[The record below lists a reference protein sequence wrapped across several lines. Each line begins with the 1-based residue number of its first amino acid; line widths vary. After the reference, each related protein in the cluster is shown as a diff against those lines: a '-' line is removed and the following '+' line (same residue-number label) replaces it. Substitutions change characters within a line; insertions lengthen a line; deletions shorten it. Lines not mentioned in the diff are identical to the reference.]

1 MLATARRLLVAV
13 LVALAAAL
21 VGATPASADCW
32 YCTVSIDDNAR
43 SEYKASALDLGW
55 LKFTV
60 RLGFVPSTNVVVG
73 YQTSNGSATAGADY
87 TAKTSTVTIQPGQ
100 TTASVFVTVAQDAVQ
115 ESNEWFQVKL
125 TSTSSGHIDNG
136 DQHHDTYGTGW
147 VLDDDPA
154 RLSIVDAKPANEY
167 NDLDFP
173 VRLSAPLA
181 TPVTVKVS
189 TAPAAG
195 TASAGADYYPTTKY
209 LTFAPGETSKTFT
222 LDVFHDQSIHEPT
235 ENLRI
240 TLSNASGAPIA
251 DSTAWGTI
259 YEVDFIS

>member
-1 MLATARRLLVAV
+1 MLRRLITAAI
-13 LVALAAAL
+13 VALAAIAAAL
-21 VGATPASADCW
+21 VGAAPASADCW
-32 YCTVSIDDNAR
+32 YCTVGIDDNAR
-43 SEYKASALDLGW
+43 SEYRASALDFGW

-60 RLGFVPSTNVVVG
+60 RLGFVPSTDVVVG
-73 YQTSNGSATAGADY
+73 YQTTNGSATAAGDY
-87 TAKTSTVTIQPGQ
+87 TAKAGTVTVQQGQ
-100 TTASVFVTVAQDAVQ
+100 TTASIFVTVAQDAVP

-125 TSTSSGHIDNG
+125 TSTSSGHVDDG
-136 DQHHDTYGTGW
+136 DQHHDAYGTGW
-147 VLDDDPA
+147 ILDDDPA

-167 NDLDFP
+167 NDLSFP
-173 VRLSAPLA
+173 VRLSAPLD

-195 TASAGADYYPTTKY
+195 TATAGADYYPTTQW

-222 LDVFHDQSIHEPT
+222 LNVFHDESIHEPT

-240 TLSNASGAPIA
+240 TLSNASGAAVA